1 LGKIAS
7 IDIGSNTLRLLIAE
21 HSGKGLQDLV
31 RDREIIRL
39 GRNFYPNRL
48 LSSPAMETAL
58 KVIKRFL
65 NRAEKEGVTQIRAV
79 GTGVLREAA
88 NSRFFLE
95 KVREETGILIRIVSG
110 IEEADLMAR
119 GVISVFPEI
128 RGKTL
133 IFDIGG
139 SSTELVFLRDRQ
151 IEERFSL
158 PLGVVGLTE
167 TFLRTDP
174 PKSSESAS
182 LIVYCRNIIKKNS
195 IKDVKIN
202 NIIGTAGT
210 VTTLAAIHGNLLDYD
225 PNQINRTV
233 LDKTY
238 LWGLSKQ
245 ILTLP
250 LAKRSRLIG
259 LEPGRADIINAG
271 ILLVLEIM
279 DNFSQKILLV
289 SDAGLLEGIILD

>member
-1 LGKIAS
+1 MGKIAS

>member
-21 HSGKGLQDLV
+21 HSGKGLQALV

-139 SSTELVFLRDRQ
+139 GSTELVFLRDRQ

-195 IKDVKIN
+195 IKDDKIN

-279 DNFSQKILLV
+279 DHFSQKILLV